1 MLARISFVLVEPQ
14 RPGNIGS
21 CARALANMGLA
32 RLVLVSPPDHL
43 GGEARRMAMGGSAVL
58 EQARVE
64 GSLKQALAEAGLVIG
79 TTRRAGKNRGPLVGI
94 DIAAARA
101 IEMARAGNDVAM
113 VFGRED
119 SGLTTEELD
128 SCGLLA
134 TIPADPSYPSLNLA
148 QAVLVAAYELRRA
161 AAVEAGPEP
170 RSLAPAADVEA
181 FFEQLAETLDAIGFL
196 NPQNPEEVMHALR
209 RLFGRAALEPR
220 EVRILRGIL
229 SQTQWAVGRRAP
241 ERDPADGR

>member
-14 RPGNIGS
+14 QPGNIGS

-43 GGEARRMAMGGSAVL
+43 GGDARRMAMGGSAVL
-58 EQARVE
+58 EQARVAL
-64 GSLKQALAEAGLVIG
+64 SLPQALADAGLVIG
-79 TTRRAGKNRGPLVGI
+79 TTRRSGKNRGPLIGI
-94 DIAAARA
+94 EAAAARA
-101 IEMARAGNDVAM
+101 IDAARAGNEVAM

-128 SCGLLA
+128 ACGLLA
-134 TIPADPSYPSLNLA
+134 TISADASYPSLNLA
-148 QAVLVAAYELRRA
+148 QAVLIAAYELRRA
-161 AAVEAGPEP
+161 AAGQPGPEP
-170 RSLAPAADVEA
+170 RTLAPSSEVEA
-181 FFEQLAETLDAIGFL
+181 FFGQLAETLDEVGFL

-229 SQTQWAVGRRAP
+229 SQTRWAVGRRAS
-241 ERDPADGR
+241 ERDPAGGG

>member
-14 RPGNIGS
+14 QPGNIGS
-21 CARALANMGLA
+21 CARALANMGLT

-43 GGEARRMAMGGSAVL
+43 GGDARRMAMGGSTVL
-58 EQARVE
+58 EQARVART
-64 GSLKQALAEAGLVIG
+64 LPQALAAAGLVIG
-79 TTRRAGKNRGPLVGI
+79 TTRRAGKNRGPLLGMEE
-94 DIAAARA
+94 AAVRA
-101 IEMARAGNDVAM
+101 IDAARAGNEVAM

-128 SCGLLA
+128 ACGLHA

-161 AAVEAGPEP
+161 AAVEGDPEP
-170 RSLAPAADVEA
+170 RDLATASEVEA
-181 FFEQLAETLDAIGFL
+181 FFGQLSETLDAIGFL

-209 RLFGRAALEPR
+209 RLFGRASLEPR

-229 SQTQWAVGRRAP
+229 SQTQWAAGRRAT
-241 ERDPADGR
+241 ERDPAGER

>member
-14 RPGNIGS
+14 QPGNIGS

-43 GGEARRMAMGGSAVL
+43 SGDARRMAMGGSAVL
-58 EQARVE
+58 EQARVAR
-64 GSLKQALAEAGLVIG
+64 SLPEALGEAGLVIG
-79 TTRRAGKNRGPLVGI
+79 TTRRTGKNRGPLLGI
-94 DIAAARA
+94 EAAAARA
-101 IEMARAGNDVAM
+101 VEAARAGNEVAI

-128 SCGLLA
+128 ACGLLA
-134 TIPADPSYPSLNLA
+134 TIPADASYPSLNLA
-148 QAVLVAAYELRRA
+148 QAVLVGAYELRRA
-161 AAVEAGPEP
+161 AAVEPGPEP
-170 RSLAPAADVEA
+170 RSLALASEVEA
-181 FFEQLAETLDAIGFL
+181 FFEQLAEVLEEIGFL

-220 EVRILRGIL
+220 EVRILRGVL
-229 SQTQWAVGRRAP
+229 SQVRWAARRRSL
-241 ERDPADGR
+241 ESDPAGGR